1 MNAHD
6 IKIGLGRI
14 LSATGYNRHGRIVW
28 GWFLPGGVFTED
40 REAAKAAAAI
50 IDRIMQESVK

>member
-28 GWFLPGGVFTED
+28 GWMLPGGVFTAD
-40 REAAKAAAAI
+40 REEAKAAAAI
-50 IDRIMQESVK
+50 INRLLGGDQ